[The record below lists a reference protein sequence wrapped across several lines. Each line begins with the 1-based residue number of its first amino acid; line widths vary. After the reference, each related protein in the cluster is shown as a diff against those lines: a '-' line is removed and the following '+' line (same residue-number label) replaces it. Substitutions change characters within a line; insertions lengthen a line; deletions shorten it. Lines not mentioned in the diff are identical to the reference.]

1 MIKEQASRKE
11 PGSLNAYPELHCQ
24 DASSTATMPPCR
36 HYAAMS
42 PLCRHYAASAAKCRH
57 NAATMPPAMPPCRQ
71 VPPCRHYA
79 ATVPPSA
86 ASCAATMPP
95 CRQCRHAAS
104 NAATVPPGP
113 TQCRHNAAVC
123 RQTVLGGHQKSRS
136 TGDWIPL
143 IGRTPN
149 HARGDNMNGSDTH
162 DRRCQAARVGETG
175 RGENEWRTRSAR
187 DA

>member
-1 MIKEQASRKE
+1 MHTLSYIARMPAVPQLCRRA
-11 PGSLNAYPELHCQ
+11 
-24 DASSTATMPPCR
+24 ATVPPCR
-36 HYAAMS
+36 HYAA
-42 PLCRHYAASAAKCRH
+42 
-57 NAATMPPAMPPCRQ
+57 TMPPVPPQCRQQCRQ

-104 NAATVPPGP
+104 NAATMPPGP

-162 DRRCQAARVGETG
+162 DRRCQAAREGETG
-175 RGENEWRTRSAR
+175 RGENDWRTRSAR
-187 DA
+187 DARMVAQIEG